1 MRNLLSLILIF
12 LISLSLKTE
21 VKLKAQTSE
30 EKDLGCITLLKLA
43 SEKSKNLG
51 EMIKYEKLKKLKK
64 SFQSKYKD
72 NQFSEKEVQLKIDE
86 HNFKIKEKGQ
96 RYINKNLQK
105 CGLK

>member
-12 LISLSLKTE
+12 LISYTLKAE

-72 NQFSEKEVQLKIDE
+72 NQFSEKELQLKIDE
-86 HNFKIKEKGQ
+86 HNLKIKEKGQ